1 MDHKP
6 YEAWLVAD
14 KPLST
19 DQEKSLQDH
28 LDTCADCRQLQAS
41 WQEVEEIFEV
51 RKFVKPEP
59 GFTQRWQLRLSE
71 EINAE
76 NAKQQLRSTWL
87 FLGATTGAAFLVLL
101 ILSFRF
107 FSTVQNPTEA
117 FISGMTFIAGI
128 LNMTETIQK
137 ALFPLFEVI
146 ILSVPTL
153 WWLFLVLSAI
163 LLTTVLM
170 FSIYRVVRTR
180 RVSL

>member
-14 KPLST
+14 TPLST

-28 LDTCADCRQLQAS
+28 LNTCADCRQLQAS
-41 WQEVEEIFEV
+41 WQEIEMVFEE
-51 RKFVKPEP
+51 RSFVMPEP
-59 GFTQRWQLRLSE
+59 GFTQRWQLRIGE
-71 EINAE
+71 ELNAE
-76 NAKQQLRSTWL
+76 KAKQQLRSTWM

-101 ILSFRF
+101 ILSIRF
-107 FSTVQNPTEA
+107 FSTIQNPTEI
-117 FISGMTFIAGI
+117 FISGVTFVAGI
-128 LNMTETIQK
+128 FNMTETIQK

-153 WWLFLVLSAI
+153 WWLFFVLSAI
-163 LLTTVLM
+163 LLTMVLM
-170 FSIYRVVRTR
+170 FSILRVVRTR